1 VRPQRRLRKAVG
13 DKVLIE
19 TGRET
24 VQHRRAKKP
33 VDIVVKTLVDY
44 NERYPKPHQGEKEKA
59 RRAKRLV

>member
-1 VRPQRRLRKAVG
+1 MG